1 MRDFFIKALEM
12 VINVVVVLA
21 ALAIIGVSVGVMV
34 GGIGNQLGLPDAVAG
49 LLVLLGGALYLI
61 LIAGFMYMGLGIYQN
76 TKKTAALLE
85 QLASR

>member
-21 ALAIIGVSVGVMV
+21 AIAIIGVSVGVMV

-76 TKKTAALLE
+76 TRKTAALLE
-85 QLASR
+85 QLAAR